1 MSFPMLYVMSGVV
14 FGEDGLIEAEDKK
27 DLKEKVIA
35 SAKLTNIENESVKP
49 SPVAV
54 GKSAKYI
61 ADRGKLC

>member
-1 MSFPMLYVMSGVV
+1 MLGVV
-14 FGEDGLIEAEDKK
+14 FGEDGLTEAEDKK

-61 ADRGKLC
+61 ADR